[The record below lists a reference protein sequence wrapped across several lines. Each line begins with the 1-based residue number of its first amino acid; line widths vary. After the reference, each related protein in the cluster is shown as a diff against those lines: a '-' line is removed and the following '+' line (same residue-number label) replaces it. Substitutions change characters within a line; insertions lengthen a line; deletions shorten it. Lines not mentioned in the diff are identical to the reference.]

1 MSKNSKKKLKWLIPI
16 AVLSATC
23 LSTGLLASCK
33 DDGEHTHVYEWRSDD
48 DEHWK
53 ECPEDG
59 VIDEDTRGPHDFTD
73 GKCECGAIEV
83 PKTYGSATGT
93 ITLKKLG
100 GTETDF
106 SDVIVDMGD
115 DDVELSF
122 NREEGK
128 FTVEHVVVGK
138 TYSLVVSKPGYQS
151 YTVNVQLQEE
161 GEIAPI
167 GGKRGVVLEYKAFDC
182 FMGFNTE
189 LHDMTHVNDAEPFIS
204 YKDGGKDKSFNVAT
218 TDSYEDVAVTLDV
231 KRQNSVHGWHFQ
243 GLALRFDDGKHLA
256 IHYQGGNHRFQIANN
271 QWNDEPLGL
280 KKADSLFGEDV
291 GLNEWGEK
299 GIYDIAD
306 NDAKLNSEE
315 GVPLTAILKDGKL
328 TVLVNEVCC
337 FTYQLPEEYA
347 EKKAKVLFYAY
358 DAATNAIFSYRITEN
373 IPSLESALNINVT
386 NPEDGTKCSV
396 TTDKDTYEL
405 GETAELTFTAPAD
418 YKLDALTVNGV
429 DMLDAVSGGKLTI
442 AADRANVAV
451 NATFVKKVPI
461 ALNVSIKGKK
471 FGKTTNLAAGTEVRL
486 SGYDTPFTVDAS
498 GKITDTVIKGR
509 YTVKVA
515 GYFDKKI
522 VVDENL
528 TEIVLEY
535 DAFKVICYDESAH
548 DLSHVNDEKP
558 YIQQNGPGA
567 SMDVI
572 SKEKLYDDVS
582 VSVLLKAST
591 STDGDRQQGVILQF
605 EDGKVA
611 ALNINISGTPRLQF
625 RPDLWGND
633 SKLVTAFKENWVEFR
648 NVTPEEVAKYQSETG
663 IKLTLERRG
672 KYLYTFLD
680 GVFKGRAEL
689 PADYEDDK
697 AGIGFFAFD
706 VVHGSKWYFEVSET
720 LSDIDVSVTNN
731 TEAGTGGTISVS
743 TDTVLGDTVVIT
755 VTPEST
761 HMLDSLTVSGGI
773 TPTRQADGTYT
784 FVATEKSYTVTATF
798 AVKVEVNVE
807 VNVSGIEVK
816 NTPVTFEDG
825 TQITFTTKAG
835 EPKNLA
841 VTDGRIQGTLWSG
854 EYTVSVNG
862 YYDVKVMVKKDG
874 TLEGVTD
881 GLKFE
886 KIIFTTNGINE
897 PEGNIFTNGATV
909 SWSADDSH
917 AASAGKL
924 VATKD
929 GKMYEWT
936 VNDYQDV
943 AFTVTLKNG
952 NGNQGIVMRFGGE
965 QKDVRLRFENTKAQW
980 IGGSWWWG
988 TFPIHGNWDFRD
1000 NGGND
1005 YAVPMSDALLAKYN
1019 GDGLTLTMLR
1029 RGPMVYALIDGKV
1042 YAAQNLGEGY
1052 ASKKVKFCYFAEDSK
1067 NGYEVPFEI
1076 ETNVNAFIDKT
1087 LDHNTMNAYGQWTVT
1102 DTTLA
1107 INGYGYIEIAP
1118 LSDATKE
1125 SLSVTIASKNNPD
1138 KDKKQQGIIYRF
1150 ADGNWFTVRIE
1161 SSNAES
1167 YIQYAEDSMIIN
1179 GASCLKTGWGKAGG
1193 RDLTDKE
1200 VEAFNGNGIN
1210 LKLVRDGKY
1219 FYVVLGNTVLDVFSL
1234 NDKYA
1239 AMDGVMVAIMEQGN
1253 GTAYAYEYKSGTD
1266 VVIPEGYYTASVSC
1280 ENAHGYDISI
1290 DKQVVK
1296 SGESVTLTIK
1306 TNASWWDAW
1315 SWFPTSVK
1323 VNGEEKF
1330 VATDMV
1336 SNGANHLT
1344 YTLVIENVTADA
1356 AIEVV
1361 IGKGTIIEHGVVVT
1375 VKDNVGGTA
1384 ESDSGENG
1392 YYWNDGCDIYMKPAG
1407 GYEIESITVDGGTP
1421 VTSGWTFDSKNNRYV
1436 YTLPVSITKPT
1447 TVVVAYKLAETAPE
1461 VTATVS
1467 KVTDPTTAIVFGAD
1481 ITEDG
1486 KTYEVLA
1493 YERYGRDSSNTK
1505 ATATVDANNLMDGAN
1520 LINACQNVSGSFGGH
1535 GYAVSANDPVA
1546 DGSCFYI
1553 HTGTVALKITKD
1565 VKQIRIYVGAWSGQ
1579 TGTFALK
1586 TKDGKTLATTDYA
1599 NDGENK
1605 NDVIIFDVN
1614 TAALEDGASVELVLD
1629 FVNTTAEGTL
1639 PCAGIQLL
1647 GEKPG
1652 VNNDVTA

>member
-59 VIDEDTRGPHDFTD
+59 VIDEDTRAPHDFVD

-93 ITLKKLG
+93 ITLRKLG

-106 SDVIVDMGD
+106 SDVTVDMGD
-115 DDVELSF
+115 DDVDLSF

-151 YTVNVQLQEE
+151 YIVNVQLQEE

-182 FMGFNTE
+182 FMGWNTE
-189 LHDMTHVNDAEPFIS
+189 LHDMTHVNDADPFLS

-218 TDSYEDVAVTLDV
+218 ADSYEDVAVTLDV
-231 KRQNSVHGWHFQ
+231 KRQNSVHDWHFQ

-256 IHYQGGNHRFQIANN
+256 INYQGGNHRFQIANN

-280 KKADSLFGEDV
+280 KKADSLFGEDA

-306 NDAKLNSEE
+306 NDAKLNSED

-337 FTYQLPEEYA
+337 FTYQLPAEYA

-358 DAATNAIFSYRITEN
+358 DPATNAIFSYKITEN

-405 GETAELTFTAPAD
+405 GEKAELTFTAPED

-461 ALNVSIKGKK
+461 ALNVTVKGKK
-471 FGKTTNLAAGTEVRL
+471 FGKTTSFAAGTEVTL
-486 SGYDTPFTVDAS
+486 SGYDTPFTVDAN
-498 GKITDTVIKGR
+498 GKITGTVIKGR

-515 GYFDKKI
+515 GYFNKKI

-535 DAFKVICYDESAH
+535 DAFKVICYDEAAH
-548 DLSHVNDEKP
+548 DLSHVNDDKP
-558 YIQQNGPGA
+558 YIQHNGPGS

-582 VSVLLKAST
+582 VSVLLKASA
-591 STDGDRQQGVILQF
+591 STNGDRQQGVILQF

-625 RPDLWGND
+625 RPDLWKDASN
-633 SKLVTAFKENWVEFR
+633 LETAFTKEWVEFR

-689 PADYEDDK
+689 PADYENDK

-720 LSDIDVSVTNN
+720 LSDINVNVTNN
-731 TEAGTGGTISVS
+731 TETDAGGTISVS
-743 TDTVLGDTVVIT
+743 ANTVLGDTVVIT

-807 VNVSGIEVK
+807 VNVSGIELK
-816 NTPVTFEDG
+816 NTSATFEDG

-835 EPKNLA
+835 EPITLA
-841 VTDGRIQGTLWSG
+841 VTDGRIQGKIWSG

-862 YYDVKVMVKKDG
+862 YYSVEVMVKKDG

-897 PEGNIFTNGATV
+897 PTNNIFGAGKDV
-909 SWSADDSH
+909 NWSADDSH

-936 VNDYQDV
+936 VNEYQDV

-965 QKDVRLRFENTKAQW
+965 QKDVRLRFEGNKAQW

-988 TFPIHGNWDFRD
+988 TFPIHDKWDFRD

-1052 ASKKVKFCYFAEDSK
+1052 ASKKVKICYFAEDSK

-1076 ETNVNAFIDKT
+1076 ETDVNAFIGKT

-1107 INGYGYIEIAP
+1107 INGYGYLEFAP

-1138 KDKKQQGIIYRF
+1138 KDLKQQGIIYRF
-1150 ADGNWFTVRIE
+1150 ADGKWFTIRIE
-1161 SSNAES
+1161 DNKSNQES
-1167 YIQYAEDSMIIN
+1167 YIQYAEDTMIPN
-1179 GASCLKTGWGKAGG
+1179 NAGCLKGWAKVGN
-1193 RDLTDKE
+1193 RDLTADELK
-1200 VEAFNGNGIN
+1200 AFEGNGID

-1219 FYVVLGNTVLDVFSL
+1219 FYVLLGGTVLDVFSVD
-1234 NDKYA
+1234 DKYA

-1266 VVIPEGYYTASVSC
+1266 VVIPEGYYKASVSY
-1280 ENAHGYDISI
+1280 EDAHGYDISI
-1290 DKQVVK
+1290 DKQIVK
-1296 SGESVTLTIK
+1296 SGENLTLTIK
-1306 TNASWWDAW
+1306 TSASWWDAW

-1323 VNGEEKF
+1323 VNGKEKF
-1330 VATDMV
+1330 VAADMV

-1344 YTLVIENVTADA
+1344 YTLVLENVTADA

-1421 VTSGWTFDSKNNRYV
+1421 VTSGWKYNSEKSRYE
-1436 YTLPVSITKPT
+1436 YTLPISITKPT
-1447 TVVVAYKLAETAPE
+1447 AVVVAYKLAEGEQPGVNA
-1461 VTATVS
+1461 VS
-1467 KVTDPTTAIVFGAD
+1467 AFAWADMGSDPVDLDGADYKYYEIYGETTTAQTGKNDLILEENVSTAAIAEGDFP
-1481 ITEDG
+1481 IT
-1486 KTYEVLA
+1486 
-1493 YERYGRDSSNTK
+1493 
-1505 ATATVDANNLMDGAN
+1505 
-1520 LINACQNVSGSFGGH
+1520 VSGSGATVNKGH
-1535 GYAVSANDPVA
+1535 AIDTGSSFTFKIKVVKGMEKIQIFFAQATGATITASYTMNGNTGSADVASSGAMQMVKITLNTDSLAEGADYELTVTVSSSANGLQCACCGVR
-1546 DGSCFYI
+1546 S
-1553 HTGTVALKITKD
+1553 
-1565 VKQIRIYVGAWSGQ
+1565 
-1579 TGTFALK
+1579 
-1586 TKDGKTLATTDYA
+1586 KTL
-1599 NDGENK
+1599 
-1605 NDVIIFDVN
+1605 
-1614 TAALEDGASVELVLD
+1614 
-1629 FVNTTAEGTL
+1629 
-1639 PCAGIQLL
+1639 
-1647 GEKPG
+1647 
-1652 VNNDVTA
+1652 NNDVTA

>member
-33 DDGEHTHVYEWRSDD
+33 DDGEHTHAYEWRSDD

-83 PKTYGSATGT
+83 PKTYGTVTGA
-93 ITLKKLG
+93 ITLRKLG
-100 GTETDF
+100 GEETDF
-106 SDVIVDMGD
+106 SDVTVDMGD
-115 DDVELSF
+115 DDVDLNF

-128 FTVEHVVVGK
+128 FTIEHVVVGK

-151 YTVNVQLQEE
+151 YIVNVQLQEE

-189 LHDMTHVNDAEPFIS
+189 LHDMTHVNDAEPFLS
-204 YKDGGKDKSFNVAT
+204 YKDGGEKKSFNVAT

-231 KRQNSVHGWHFQ
+231 KRQNSVHGWHLQ

-256 IHYQGGNHRFQIANN
+256 IHYQGGNHRFQIANS

-337 FTYQLPEEYA
+337 FTYQLPAGYA

-358 DAATNAIFSYRITEN
+358 DPATNAIFSYKITEN

-386 NPEDGTKCSV
+386 NPEDGTECSV
-396 TTDKDTYEL
+396 ATDKETYEL
-405 GETAELTFTAPAD
+405 GETAELTFTAPGD

-442 AADRANVAV
+442 TADRANVAV

-471 FGKTTNLAAGTEVRL
+471 FGKTTSFAAGTEVTL
-486 SGYDTPFTVDAS
+486 SGYDTPFTVDAN
-498 GKITDTVIKGR
+498 GKITGTVIKGR

-515 GYFDKKI
+515 GYFNKKI

-548 DLSHVNDEKP
+548 DLSHVNDDKP

-591 STDGDRQQGVILQF
+591 STNGDRQQGVILQF

-633 SKLVTAFKENWVEFR
+633 SKLVTAFTKDWVEFR
-648 NVTPEEVAKYQSETG
+648 NVTREEVAKYQSETG

-689 PADYEDDK
+689 PADYENDK

-731 TEAGTGGTISVS
+731 TETDAGGKISVS
-743 TDTVLGDTVVIT
+743 ENPVLGDTVVIT

-761 HMLDSLTVSGGI
+761 HMLESLTVSGGI

-784 FVATEKSYTVTATF
+784 FVATEKSYTVTAKF
-798 AVKVEVNVE
+798 AVKVEVNVA
-807 VNVSGIEVK
+807 VNVSGIELK
-816 NTPVTFEDG
+816 NTPATFEDG

-835 EPKNLA
+835 ESIPLD
-841 VTDGRIQGTLWSG
+841 VTDGRIQGKIYSG

-897 PEGNIFTNGATV
+897 PTNNIFGAGKDV
-909 SWSADDSH
+909 NWSADDSH
-917 AASAGKL
+917 AASAGKI

-952 NGNQGIVMRFGGE
+952 NGNQGIIMRFGGE
-965 QKDVRLRFENTKAQW
+965 QKDVRLRFEGNKAQW
-980 IGGSWWWG
+980 IGGSGNGAWWWG
-988 TFPIHGNWDFRD
+988 TYPIHDKWDFMD
-1000 NGGND
+1000 NGGNN

-1019 GDGLTLTMLR
+1019 GEGLKLTMLR
-1029 RGPMVYALIDGKV
+1029 KGSMVYALIDGKV

-1052 ASKKVKFCYFAEDSK
+1052 ASKKVKFCYFAEGSK

-1076 ETNVNAFIDKT
+1076 ETDVNAFITKT

-1179 GASCLKTGWGKAGG
+1179 GASCLKRGWGKAGG
-1193 RDLTDKE
+1193 RNLTADELK
-1200 VEAFNGNGIN
+1200 AFEGNGIN

-1234 NDKYA
+1234 DDKYA

-1306 TNASWWDAW
+1306 TSASWRVAW

-1323 VNGEEKF
+1323 VNGKEKF
-1330 VATDMV
+1330 VAADMV

-1344 YTLVIENVTADA
+1344 YTLVLENVTADA

-1421 VTSGWTFDSKNNRYV
+1421 VTSGWKYNSGESRYE
-1436 YTLPVSITKPT
+1436 YTLPISITKPT
-1447 TVVVAYKLAETAPE
+1447 TVVVAYKLAEGEQPGVNA
-1461 VTATVS
+1461 VS
-1467 KVTDPTTAIVFGAD
+1467 AFEWADMGTNAQNLDGADYKYYEIYGETTTAQTGKKDLILEENVSTAAMAKSDFP
-1481 ITEDG
+1481 IT
-1486 KTYEVLA
+1486 
-1493 YERYGRDSSNTK
+1493 
-1505 ATATVDANNLMDGAN
+1505 
-1520 LINACQNVSGSFGGH
+1520 VSGSGATVNRGH
-1535 GYAVSANDPVA
+1535 AIDTGSSFTFKIKVVKGMEKIQIFFAQATGATITASYTMNGNTGSAEVA
-1546 DGSCFYI
+1546 SSGAMQM
-1553 HTGTVALKITKD
+1553 VKIT
-1565 VKQIRIYVGAWSGQ
+1565 
-1579 TGTFALK
+1579 LN
-1586 TKDGKTLATTDYA
+1586 TD
-1599 NDGENK
+1599 N
-1605 NDVIIFDVN
+1605 
-1614 TAALEDGASVELVLD
+1614 L
-1629 FVNTTAEGTL
+1629 AEGTDYEL
-1639 PCAGIQLL
+1639 TVTVSSSANGLQCAAC
-1647 GEKPG
+1647 G
-1652 VNNDVTA
+1652 VRSATLNNDITA